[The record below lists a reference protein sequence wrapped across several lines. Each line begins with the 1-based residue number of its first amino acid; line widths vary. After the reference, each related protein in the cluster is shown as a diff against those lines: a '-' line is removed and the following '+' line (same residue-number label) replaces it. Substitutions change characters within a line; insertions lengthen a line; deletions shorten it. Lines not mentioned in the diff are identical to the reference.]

1 MESGTLITQKYRLKQ
16 KIGDGATSEVW
27 EAAHVQTARPVAIKL
42 ILRTSE
48 VFRHRLLREA
58 RLCGEISHRNVIEVL
73 DAGQMEDGG
82 AYLVMPL
89 LRGETLANLIARQ
102 FRIEVPTAAQIGRDI
117 ARALAAA
124 HAKTIIHRDLKPA
137 NIFMHNE
144 SGGDGAV
151 VKVLDFGIGKNLSA
165 EESMATIAGGMLG
178 SPAYMSPEQ
187 VRCDPN
193 VDHRTDIWSLGVMLF
208 EMISG
213 RRPFE
218 GATAKEVV
226 GKIARGE
233 VPQLSRYIRHIDP
246 SLEALVWRC
255 MQVDR
260 ELRANSADE
269 LAKMLDGFAGAG
281 ESMTSAPP
289 PTEDNGPS
297 SVNAEEVD
305 DDAGPTLK
313 FQPNHAKAMRAAAM
327 HDADEAPTSV
337 AGLAPNALSTP
348 LPSVTPSIPSSGGQL
363 PRPPGF
369 VPQQSTLKMNP
380 KHLEVLAKGNTPKE
394 QGPRGTIKLKPNDVP
409 PSLAAARASRD
420 SRGTLPFTA
429 ETPLAGSRAVVTTNV
444 PLSLPQTAA
453 PPVLGPEVRTKLSM
467 QPAWN
472 VNEEEMRAQRLRM
485 AVAVGAIA
493 AVLMVL
499 VVLGGYSLVS
509 GDRAN
514 ENNGRIEAK
523 PGMPKLEPRAVESA
537 GKSGEA
543 VAAPTGSAASPAGP
557 MKGGKESPVP
567 RPTPIKAKPSRG
579 GNRKAPKIKDI
590 QF

>member
-42 ILRTSE
+42 ILQPSD

-58 RLCGEISHRNVIEVL
+58 RLCGELSHRNVIEVL
-73 DAGQMEDGG
+73 DAGQLEDGG

-89 LRGETLANLIARQ
+89 LHGETLANLIARQ

-137 NIFMHNE
+137 NIFLHNE
-144 SGGDGAV
+144 SGGDGTV

-187 VRCDPN
+187 LRCDPK
-193 VDHRTDIWSLGVMLF
+193 VDHRTDIWSLGIVLF

-218 GATAKEVV
+218 GATPKEVV

-233 VPQLSRYIRHIDP
+233 VPKLSRYIRNINP

-260 ELRANSADE
+260 ELRVNSAEE

-313 FQPNHAKAMRAAAM
+313 FQPNHAKAMRAAVM

-348 LPSVTPSIPSSGGQL
+348 LPSVTQGIPSSGGQL

-369 VPQQSTLKMNP
+369 VPQQSTVKISP
-380 KHLEVLAKGNTPKE
+380 KHLEVLAKGNALNE

-409 PSLAAARASRD
+409 PSRAAALSAQD
-420 SRGTLPFTA
+420 SRGTLPFPT
-429 ETPLAGSRAVVTTNV
+429 ETPLVESGAVVTT
-444 PLSLPQTAA
+444 
-453 PPVLGPEVRTKLSM
+453 
-467 QPAWN
+467 N

-485 AVAVGAIA
+485 AVVVGTIA
-493 AVLMVL
+493 AVVMVL

-509 GDRAN
+509 GGGGN
-514 ENNGRIEAK
+514 ENNGRTEAK
-523 PGMPKLEPRAVESA
+523 TGMPKLGPITVESA
-537 GKSGEA
+537 AKSGET
-543 VAAPTGSAASPAGP
+543 VAAPAGSAASSGGQV
-557 MKGGKESPVP
+557 KGRKESPIP
-567 RPTPIKAKPSRG
+567 RPKPINAKPSG
-579 GNRKAPKIKDI
+579 SGNRKAPPIRYNPL
-590 QF
+590 FF